1 MIDAR
6 IGGSISQH
14 GIPLL
19 EESFFMSEEAY
30 RVLEVHAG
38 RVHCRPD
45 REETIEH
52 CRFCVFSRS
61 FKVRGRQVTSP
72 ALAYCLRHRATEEV
86 NLKEVEAVTCA
97 DRMGEGYRSMMNII
111 G

>member
-1 MIDAR
+1 M
-6 IGGSISQH
+6 
-14 GIPLL
+14 P
-19 EESFFMSEEAY
+19 EEAY

-38 RVHCRPD
+38 KVRCRPD

-61 FKVRGRQVTSP
+61 FQVQGRQVTSP
-72 ALAYCLRHRATEEV
+72 ALAYCLRHRATGEV
-86 NLKEVEAVTCA
+86 NMKEVEAVTCA
-97 DRMGEGYRSMMNII
+97 DRAGEGYRSMMNII